1 MDYERQKRLIYE
13 TIFRS
18 NLYKNYT
25 NATPEN
31 YFDIGSKFIYW
42 LYSFIL
48 KDLLKKTYFN
58 QDEKF
63 FLVQYLCGIVDFIE
77 SDYNSVLQKR
87 NGSRIR
93 NTDNI
98 DKFFKYYNKFK
109 NSTDNL
115 AEKYR
120 NTMMHRR
127 SSRRRSL

>member
-77 SDYNSVLQKR
+77 SDYNSVLQQR
-87 NGSRIR
+87 SGERIR

-98 DKFFKYYNKFK
+98 NKFFKYYNKFK
-109 NSTDNL
+109 KSTDNV

>member
-98 DKFFKYYNKFK
+98 DNFFKYYKKFK
-109 NSTDNL
+109 NSTDNV

-120 NTMMHRR
+120 NTMMHRH
-127 SSRRRSL
+127 SRDA

>member
-31 YFDIGSKFIYW
+31 YFDIGSRFIYW

-48 KDLLKKTYFN
+48 KDLLKKNIF
-58 QDEKF
+58 
-63 FLVQYLCGIVDFIE
+63 C
-77 SDYNSVLQKR
+77 
-87 NGSRIR
+87 IR

-109 NSTDNL
+109 NSTDNV
-115 AEKYR
+115 AEKYT

-127 SSRRRSL
+127 SRRRSL

>member
-1 MDYERQKRLIYE
+1 MDYERHKILIYE

-18 NLYKNYT
+18 KLYKNYKT
-25 NATPEN
+25 ATPES
-31 YFDIGSKFIYW
+31 YFEQASKFIYW
-42 LYSFIL
+42 LYKSIF
-48 KDLLKKTYFN
+48 KTLIIDKEEFN
-58 QDEKF
+58 EDEKF

-109 NSTDNL
+109 KSTDNV

-120 NTMMHRR
+120 NTMMHRHA
-127 SSRRRSL
+127 

>member
-1 MDYERQKRLIYE
+1 MDYQQHKDLIYN
-13 TIFRS
+13 TFFRS
-18 NLYKNYT
+18 NLYKIYT

-31 YFDIGSKFIYW
+31 YFDIASTFIYW

-77 SDYNSVLQKR
+77 SDYNSVLQQR
-87 NGSRIR
+87 SGERIR

-98 DKFFKYYNKFK
+98 NKFFKYYNKFK
-109 NSTDNL
+109 KSTDNV

-120 NTMMHRR
+120 NTMMHRHA
-127 SSRRRSL
+127 